1 MSVTTIAFFNGLGRI
16 GKTTLVHN
24 LSWML
29 AGLGK
34 RVLAVDLDPQAGLT
48 ALFLDREEL
57 AARSNQERSY
67 NTLFRSLRP
76 VLDREGNLKPPT
88 LELIEPGLALLPG
101 DLALA
106 TVEEDFARAWC
117 LGSLEDEHAIGITAS
132 LREIFQS
139 AAREHEAEFVL
150 LDMGPNLGAI
160 NRAALLAA
168 DHLIV
173 PLTLEQGSHTALQ
186 CLGPK
191 LRNWCEVWRENVCV
205 CPYVFNASGAMNPL
219 GYIVLERSVR
229 LDKPQ
234 YDYAHWHQQ
243 VPNAFHIDLLDQPQ
257 GFTGGASEDSRC
269 LGLVRHYRTLVDMA
283 EESRKPLFNLR
294 MADGAVGA
302 HFKAAQL
309 AGTEFKTLAF
319 RLLNEI
325 ERVDH
330 SLGARA

>member
-1 MSVTTIAFFNGLGRI
+1 MSVTTIAFFNSLGRI

-24 LSWML
+24 LSWMF
-29 AGLGK
+29 ASLGK
-34 RVLAVDLDPQAGLT
+34 RVIAVDLDPQAGLT
-48 ALFLDREEL
+48 SLFLDRDEL
-57 AARSNQERSY
+57 AARWNQDQAYS
-67 NTLFRSLRP
+67 TLSRSLRP
-76 VLDREGNLKPPT
+76 VLNHAGPLKPST
-88 LELIEPGLALLPG
+88 LELIEPGLALLAG

-117 LGSLEDEHAIGITAS
+117 LGSRQNEHALGITAS
-132 LREIFQS
+132 LREIFQN
-139 AAREHEAEFVL
+139 AAREHEAELVL
-150 LDMGPNLGAI
+150 LDMGPTLGAI
-160 NRAALLAA
+160 NRAGLLAA
-168 DHLIV
+168 DHVII
-173 PLTLEQGSHTALQ
+173 PLTLEQRSHTALQ

-191 LRNWCEVWRENVCV
+191 LQSWCDVWRENASAY
-205 CPYVFNASGAMNPL
+205 PDVFTASGAMTPL

-234 YDYAHWHQQ
+234 YDYAYWHQQ
-243 VPNAFHIDLLDQPQ
+243 VPNAFHVLLRDQPQ
-257 GFTGGASEDSRC
+257 GFTGGASEDPQC

-309 AGTEFKTLAF
+309 AGTEFKTLAV
-319 RLLNEI
+319 RLLNEM
-325 ERVDH
+325 ERADQ